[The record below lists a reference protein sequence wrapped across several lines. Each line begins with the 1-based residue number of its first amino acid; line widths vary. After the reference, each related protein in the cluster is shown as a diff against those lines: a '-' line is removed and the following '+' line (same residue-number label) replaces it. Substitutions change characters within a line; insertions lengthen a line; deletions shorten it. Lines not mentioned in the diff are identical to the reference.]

1 MYFLSSAYLNN
12 ETSLKTEM
20 VFFASLLILYQYQY
34 YTGALLFVV
43 VVVVVVTFAVTF
55 NSCTMFYGH

>member
-20 VFFASLLILYQYQY
+20 VFFASLLILYQYQD
-34 YTGALLFVV
+34 YTGALLFV